1 MILTEIAVAVAEAQE
16 GAGGR
21 EGGFRA
27 RPPRRLPRHI
37 YSHAPAA
44 ALTAR
49 GAPVQ
54 IWQPWEVLFPACLHA
69 MLTVVST
76 RWICCHDSA
85 TCWLEIT
92 ASEELLPLPRCMSN
106 VSLIMA

>member
-1 MILTEIAVAVAEAQE
+1 MTETAVDVGEAKE
-16 GAGGR
+16 GGAGG
-21 EGGFRA
+21 GGGTHA

-69 MLTVVST
+69 LTDCGMYSM
-76 RWICCHDSA
+76 D
-85 TCWLEIT
+85 LF
-92 ASEELLPLPRCMSN
+92 L
-106 VSLIMA
+106 

>member
-1 MILTEIAVAVAEAQE
+1 MTSQFVSHVTLTETAVAVAGAQE
-16 GAGGR
+16 GAGG
-21 EGGFRA
+21 GGGAIRA

-54 IWQPWEVLFPACLHA
+54 IWQPWEVSIAACLHA
-69 MLTVVST
+69 MFTAVHT
-76 RWICCHDSA
+76 AWICCHDSV
-85 TCWLEIT
+85 LYQ
-92 ASEELLPLPRCMSN
+92 
-106 VSLIMA
+106 

>member
-1 MILTEIAVAVAEAQE
+1 MSHVTLTENAVAVAEAQE
-16 GAGGR
+16 NAGG
-21 EGGFRA
+21 GGRATRA
-27 RPPRRLPRHI
+27 RAPRRLPRHI

-69 MLTVVST
+69 ILTMVYT
-76 RWICCHDSA
+76 G
-85 TCWLEIT
+85 
-92 ASEELLPLPRCMSN
+92 
-106 VSLIMA
+106 